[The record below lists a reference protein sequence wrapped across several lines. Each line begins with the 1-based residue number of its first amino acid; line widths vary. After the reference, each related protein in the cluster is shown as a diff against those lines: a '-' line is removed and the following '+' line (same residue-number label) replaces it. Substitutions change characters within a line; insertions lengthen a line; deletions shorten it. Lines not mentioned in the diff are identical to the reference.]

1 MATLDEESIRPGD
14 KSDEKWLE
22 NMAKTIGKHDHLV
35 VANGPRDKV
44 LPRNAFM
51 LKHYAGDVTYTVDGF
66 MDKNTDTLFKDLG
79 QLMFESK
86 NAVLKSCFPEGD
98 KKTWKGAAKRP
109 KTAGRMF
116 VESMDTMIA
125 LLNTKVPSYVRCIK
139 PNHTRSVH
147 KIEPDLM
154 KHQVQYLGLV
164 ENVRV
169 RRAGYCFRETYKD
182 FLWR

>member
-1 MATLDEESIRPGD
+1 MSRTV
-14 KSDEKWLE
+14 
-22 NMAKTIGKHDHLV
+22 GKHDHLV
-35 VANGPRDKV
+35 VANGPRDKSV
-44 LPRNAFM
+44 AQNAFM

-86 NAVLKSCFPEGD
+86 NPVLKSCFPEGD

-109 KTAGRMF
+109 TTAGRRF
-116 VESMDTMIA
+116 IDSMDSMIK

-147 KIEPDLM
+147 KIEDDLFQ
-154 KHQVQYLGLV
+154 HQVKYLGLV

-169 RRAGYCFRETYKD
+169 RRAGYCFRETYED